1 MIETFIKEADHIY
14 IACGITDFRK
24 QMDTL
29 CAMVIDK
36 FNLDPYTGSSVFI
49 FCNRKRNAIKVLRF
63 EDNGFILAHKK
74 LIDVDKMKFQ
84 RPRNKEE
91 VMDITFEQVKW
102 LLQGLN
108 IEQKTALKKYKLNK
122 NEVAF

>member
-1 MIETFIKEADHIY
+1 MIETFIKEAEHIY
-14 IACGITDFRK
+14 VACGITDFRK
-24 QMDTL
+24 QIDSL

-36 FNLDPYTGSSVFI
+36 FKLDPYTGSSVFI

-84 RPRNKEE
+84 WPRNETE
-91 VMDITFEQVKW
+91 VKDITIEQLRW
-102 LLQGLN
+102 LLQGLK
-108 IEQKTALKKYKLNK
+108 IEQKTVLKKYKISK
-122 NEVAF
+122 EDVAF

>member
-1 MIETFIKEADHIY
+1 MIEAFIKEAEHIY

-24 QMDTL
+24 QMETL
-29 CAMVIDK
+29 CSLVINK
-36 FNLDPYTGSSVFI
+36 FNLDPYVGSSVFI

-74 LIDVDKMKFQ
+74 LIEVDKMKFQ
-84 RPRNKEE
+84 WPRNEEE
-91 VMDITFEQVKW
+91 VKDITLEQLRW

-108 IEQKTALKKYKLNK
+108 IDQKNALKKYKLSK

>member
-1 MIETFIKEADHIY
+1 MIETFIKEAEHIY
-14 IACGITDFRK
+14 VACGATDFRK

-29 CAMVIDK
+29 CTMVIDK

-84 RPRNKEE
+84 WPKNETE
-91 VMDITFEQVKW
+91 VKDITLEQLRW

-108 IEQKTALKKYKLNK
+108 IEQKTALKKYKISK
-122 NEVAF
+122 EDVVF

>member
-14 IACGITDFRK
+14 VACGITDFRK
-24 QMDTL
+24 QIDTL

-36 FNLDPYTGSSVFI
+36 FKLDPYTGSSVFI

-84 RPRNKEE
+84 WPKNETE
-91 VMDITFEQVKW
+91 VKDITLEQLRW

-108 IEQKTALKKYKLNK
+108 IEQKTALKKYKISK
-122 NEVAF
+122 EDVVF

>member
-1 MIETFIKEADHIY
+1 MIETFIKEAEHIY
-14 IACGITDFRK
+14 VACGATDFRK

-29 CAMVIDK
+29 CTMVIDK

-84 RPRNKEE
+84 WPKNETE
-91 VMDITFEQVKW
+91 VKDITIEQLRW

-108 IEQKTALKKYKLNK
+108 IEQKTALKKYKISK
-122 NEVAF
+122 EDVVF

>member
-14 IACGITDFRK
+14 VACGITDFRK
-24 QMDTL
+24 QMDNL

-36 FNLDPYTGSSVFI
+36 FNLDPYTGSSVFV

-84 RPRNKEE
+84 WPKNETE
-91 VMDITFEQVKW
+91 VKDITLEQLRW

-108 IEQKTALKKYKLNK
+108 IEQKTALKKYKISK
-122 NEVAF
+122 EDVAF

>member
-1 MIETFIKEADHIY
+1 MIETFIKESDHIY
-14 IACGITDFRK
+14 VACGITDFRK

-84 RPRNKEE
+84 WPKNETE
-91 VMDITFEQVKW
+91 VKDITIEQLRW

-108 IEQKTALKKYKLNK
+108 IEQKTALKKYKISKEN
-122 NEVAF
+122 VVF

>member
-1 MIETFIKEADHIY
+1 MIETFIKEAEHIY
-14 IACGITDFRK
+14 VACGITDFRK
-24 QMDTL
+24 QIDSL

-36 FNLDPYTGSSVFI
+36 FKLDPYTGSSVFI

-84 RPRNKEE
+84 WPRNEME
-91 VMDITFEQVKW
+91 VKDITIEQLRW
-102 LLQGLN
+102 LLQGLK
-108 IEQKTALKKYKLNK
+108 IEQKTALKKYKISK
-122 NEVAF
+122 EDVAF

>member
-1 MIETFIKEADHIY
+1 ME
-14 IACGITDFRK
+14 
-24 QMDTL
+24 TL
-29 CAMVIDK
+29 CSLVINK
-36 FNLDPYTGSSVFI
+36 FNLDPYVGSSVFV

-74 LIDVDKMKFQ
+74 LIEVDKMKFQ
-84 RPRNKEE
+84 WPRNEEE
-91 VMDITFEQVKW
+91 VKDITLEQLRW

-108 IEQKTALKKYKLNK
+108 IDQKTALKKYKLSK

>member
-29 CAMVIDK
+29 CAMVINK

-84 RPRNKEE
+84 WPRNKEE

-108 IEQKTALKKYKLNK
+108 IDQKTALKKYKLNK

>member
-1 MIETFIKEADHIY
+1 MIETFIKEAEHIY
-14 IACGITDFRK
+14 VACGITDFRK
-24 QMDTL
+24 QIDSL

-36 FNLDPYTGSSVFI
+36 FKLDPYTGSSVFI

-84 RPRNKEE
+84 WPRNETE
-91 VMDITFEQVKW
+91 VKDITIEQLRW
-102 LLQGLN
+102 LLQGLK
-108 IEQKTALKKYKLNK
+108 IEQKTVLKKYKISK
-122 NEVAF
+122 EDVVF

>member
-74 LIDVDKMKFQ
+74 LIDADKMKFQ
-84 RPRNKEE
+84 WPKNKEE
-91 VMDITFEQVKW
+91 VRDITFEQVKW

-108 IEQKTALKKYKLNK
+108 IDQKTALRKYKLSK